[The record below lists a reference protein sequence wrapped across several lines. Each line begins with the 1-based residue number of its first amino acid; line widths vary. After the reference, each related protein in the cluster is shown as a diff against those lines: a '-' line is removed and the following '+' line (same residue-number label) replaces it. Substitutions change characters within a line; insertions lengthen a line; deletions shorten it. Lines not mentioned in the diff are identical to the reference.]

1 MAKEKVVAVVVAKV
15 VPDQVPVALEVARG
29 MSAEIFCK
37 GSAKGTIA
45 VTGTHLLATTSKRA
59 VAKGTIASSF
69 MALLRVI
76 LPVSLLPEVAAEA
89 GLRKRNLRPRKMGK
103 MALQESPK
111 RTRRA
116 RKKRKVLSAKPY
128 PSPLSRSLKRLACN
142 L

>member
-15 VPDQVPVALEVARG
+15 VPDQVPVALKVARG

-59 VAKGTIASSF
+59 GAKGTIASSF

-76 LPVSLLPEVAAEA
+76 LPGSLLLEATAAEDVP
-89 GLRKRNLRPRKMGK
+89 KRRR
-103 MALQESPK
+103 SPK
-111 RTRRA
+111 TRRA
-116 RKKRKVLSAKPY
+116 RTNLMGLLAANPKRKQKETR
-128 PSPLSRSLKRLACN
+128 PLGEK
-142 L
+142 